1 MEDEKKNNKNAA
13 CLGQIILV
21 LVGLAILYGLGD
33 FLKTNKEFSYILFLL
48 ICIWLILK
56 NKDHFKQK

>member
-1 MEDEKKNNKNAA
+1 MEDEKKNNKNVA